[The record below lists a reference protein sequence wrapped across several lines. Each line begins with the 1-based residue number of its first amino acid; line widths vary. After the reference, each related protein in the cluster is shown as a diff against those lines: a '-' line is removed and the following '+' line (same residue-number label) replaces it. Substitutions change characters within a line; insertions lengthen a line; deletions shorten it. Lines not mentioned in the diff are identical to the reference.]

1 MSLNDMYFG
10 LLDSGGDCLRVLG
23 TIAAI
28 IVLVI
33 VFADMDIVGF
43 ISIGIS
49 VIIFIPI
56 MIFLDKRKKERKKEP
71 WKHDI

>member
-1 MSLNDMYFG
+1 MSLNHMYCG
-10 LLDSGGDCLRVLG
+10 LLDGGGGCLRVLG

>member
-10 LLDSGGDCLRVLG
+10 LLDGGGDCLRVLG

-49 VIIFIPI
+49 GYCF
-56 MIFLDKRKKERKKEP
+56 KKCV
-71 WKHDI
+71 

>member
-10 LLDSGGDCLRVLG
+10 LLDGGGDCLRVLG

-49 VIIFIPI
+49 VIISIPI
-56 MIFLDKRKKERKKEP
+56 MIFLDKRKKEGKKEP

>member
-1 MSLNDMYFG
+1 MICISV
-10 LLDSGGDCLRVLG
+10 LLDGGGGCLRVLG